1 MLKKINE
8 RIEEKVTQ
16 GEGTWIDWQYLK
28 DAATHLTKVKQLDV
42 FRGISLYIYHTQCR
56 YTLKYTYPYAYY
68 MEEHRKPLV
77 SYGSYFRYMFY

>member
-28 DAATHLTKVKQLDV
+28 DAATHLTKVNV
-42 FRGISLYIYHTQCR
+42 FM
-56 YTLKYTYPYAYY
+56 TLSPYMYVLLCSVGT
-68 MEEHRKPLV
+68 P
-77 SYGSYFRYMFY
+77 